1 MQNSMQNPKN
11 VTSCRFVE
19 FEASYAPNSRTS
31 VRVCKKMGIGQKFL
45 LALRPFKTR
54 LKRVYNEDNAQYN
67 KLSKAI

>member
-31 VRVCKKMGIGQKFL
+31 ARVCKKMGSDRNSIQKLPQNF
-45 LALRPFKTR
+45 AEFR
-54 LKRVYNEDNAQYN
+54 
-67 KLSKAI
+67 S